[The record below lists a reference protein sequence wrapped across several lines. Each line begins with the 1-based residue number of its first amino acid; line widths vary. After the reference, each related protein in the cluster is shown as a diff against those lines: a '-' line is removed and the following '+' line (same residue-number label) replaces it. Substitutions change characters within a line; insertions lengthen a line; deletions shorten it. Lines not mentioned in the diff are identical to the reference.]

1 MSWITQ
7 KINWRR
13 QKINQITHRSFVKW
27 DKSWVEKCHE
37 TPKVLERKTWQCV
50 SFLLIDSFSKILK
63 EAKDGRKDEIGSDP
77 FYTKK
82 ETESFGYELRMVI
95 CPNGFDNDKKTH
107 LSVFMVLMKGE
118 YDAILRWPFNKKVKF
133 TLID

>member
-1 MSWITQ
+1 MLNETRVELKNAMKLLKLS
-7 KINWRR
+7 
-13 QKINQITHRSFVKW
+13 SVKH
-27 DKSWVEKCHE
+27 DNVFF
-37 TPKVLERKTWQCV
+37 
-50 SFLLIDSFSKILK
+50 FLRIDSFSEILK

-95 CPNGFDNDKKTH
+95 CPNGFGNDKKTH
-107 LSVFMVLMKGE
+107 LSVFMVLMKGK